1 MSYSSDVSA
10 GDTILASHHN
20 NLRKDVVDTTGGHIH
35 DGVGSKLIPPNI
47 VSVRLSDDQDI
58 IGPWQARTGAVVT
71 INVKGSG
78 TVRVSVLFGCGMMNG
93 TYTNDLLIELRIN
106 RDSGTQYVNLGQWLF
121 KTNAQNMQYFNCN
134 SSGEVLFTG
143 LSAGDHTFQLE
154 IQTYSAT
161 SCINRCNTQPTEG
174 ICEVVAH
181 EL

>member
-20 NLRKDVVDTTGGHIH
+20 NLRKDVVDTTDGHIH
-35 DGVGSKLIPPNI
+35 DGVGSKVIPPNI

-93 TYTNDLLIELRIN
+93 TFSR
-106 RDSGTQYVNLGQWLF
+106 
-121 KTNAQNMQYFNCN
+121 
-134 SSGEVLFTG
+134 
-143 LSAGDHTFQLE
+143 
-154 IQTYSAT
+154 
-161 SCINRCNTQPTEG
+161 
-174 ICEVVAH
+174 
-181 EL
+181 